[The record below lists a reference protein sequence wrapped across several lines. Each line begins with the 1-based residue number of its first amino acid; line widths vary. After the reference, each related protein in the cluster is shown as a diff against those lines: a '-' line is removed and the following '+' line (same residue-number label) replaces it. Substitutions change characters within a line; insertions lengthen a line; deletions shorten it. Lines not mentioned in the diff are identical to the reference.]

1 MDTVR
6 LVPKYMDGCFRS
18 WLMNFWNPIGSYT
31 YRIQHESSIQ
41 NQDLVYQVK
50 LDIFL
55 ENISGANRLDIILD
69 FYYGKL
75 GIQDWTENARLN

>member
-1 MDTVR
+1 
-6 LVPKYMDGCFRS
+6 
-18 WLMNFWNPIGSYT
+18 MNFWNPIGSYT

-55 ENISGANRLDIILD
+55 ENISGANMD

-75 GIQDWTENARLN
+75 GIQD

>member
-1 MDTVR
+1 MGH
-6 LVPKYMDGCFRS
+6 LDGYSTPCTKIHG
-18 WLMNFWNPIGSYT
+18 WLLSELINEFWNPIGSYT

-75 GIQDWTENARLN
+75 GIQD